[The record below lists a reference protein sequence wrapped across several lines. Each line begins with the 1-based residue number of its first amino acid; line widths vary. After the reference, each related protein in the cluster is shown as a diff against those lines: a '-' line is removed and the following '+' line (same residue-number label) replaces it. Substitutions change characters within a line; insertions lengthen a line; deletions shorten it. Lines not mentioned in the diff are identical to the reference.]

1 MAGLKL
7 KEDFQGLSHAMG
19 VFLLL
24 LLYSPNIMFL
34 GMLLTHG
41 NLIAPF
47 DCYVQTQGAQ
57 A

>member
-7 KEDFQGLSHAMG
+7 KEDFQGLSHTMCI
-19 VFLLL
+19 FLLL
-24 LLYSPNIMFL
+24 LLYLPNIMFL